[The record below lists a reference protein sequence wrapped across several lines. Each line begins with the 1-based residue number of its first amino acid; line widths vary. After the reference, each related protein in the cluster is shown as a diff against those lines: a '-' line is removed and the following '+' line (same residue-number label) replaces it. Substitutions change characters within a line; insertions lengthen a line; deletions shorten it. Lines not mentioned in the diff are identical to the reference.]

1 MTERTYR
8 ITGRVQGVG
17 FRWWTRS
24 LAERLGIEGS
34 VRNEAD
40 GSVIVR
46 ARGSADVMEQL
57 ESELAHGPPGA
68 KVRQLDIVHVPFP
81 PVEGF
86 RIEH

>member
-40 GSVIVR
+40 GRVLVH
-46 ARGSADVMEQL
+46 ARGSEEAMEQL

-68 KVRQLDIVHVPFP
+68 NVRQLDVVHAPFP